1 VNQPRIVIRSR
12 RGLLLVQAAA
22 VALLGSLAGVGL
34 QSWSVLS
41 TSGLGRLG
49 HTLGLPLVAIVVAGL
64 STLLAIVW
72 ARDSWQ
78 HRIVLE
84 PNQMTVR
91 DAAGQYVLAYGD
103 IAQIRQVPLRGVAVT
118 LRDPSAWLARLAD
131 KRAPRERAAT
141 VLRRAYDADILIKDR
156 ELDVG
161 ASAFL
166 ELVKARMGQGASG
179 GA

>member
-78 HRIVLE
+78 
-84 PNQMTVR
+84 TVSYSSPTR
-91 DAAGQYVLAYGD
+91 
-103 IAQIRQVPLRGVAVT
+103 
-118 LRDPSAWLARLAD
+118 
-131 KRAPRERAAT
+131 
-141 VLRRAYDADILIKDR
+141 
-156 ELDVG
+156 
-161 ASAFL
+161 
-166 ELVKARMGQGASG
+166 
-179 GA
+179 